1 MKRTKEQKRSTQES
15 CSERISSSHEIWH
28 IESTRRMSFKAL
40 TSVNIVAGGAGRG
53 QCKIFAE

>member
-1 MKRTKEQKRSTQES
+1 MKRTKELKRSTQES

-40 TSVNIVAGGAGRG
+40 TSYNKDTV
-53 QCKIFAE
+53 